1 MINSRR
7 DLPKFPHFNPKILLG
22 LLVFTLAQICAFA
35 QTPVAPVAN
44 PCPRFAAGSVI
55 HNPPSLFS
63 SNGVLNVRFSYQT
76 RTDSA
81 GRTLFC
87 FMTPNGTENP
97 TLYVRPGDTLNVTVT
112 NNTPATAIQMMVNSP
127 NCGASAMT
135 GSSMNI
141 HYHGTNTAP
150 TCHSDEVIKTLIN
163 SGQTFQYTLAFPT
176 NEPPGLYWYHPH
188 VHGIAEAALQGG
200 AIGLIV
206 VEGLHNIQP
215 AVTGLRNRLLIIGD
229 QHTVQGLVPGGA
241 VPSWD
246 LTVNSI
252 AIDSNTDANGN
263 TTFTPARLH
272 MKAGE
277 KQLWRV
283 SNSSADSILDLQL
296 LFDGVPQNLQIV
308 ALDGV
313 PTGSQD
319 GTRQGKIVNAT
330 HTLIP
335 TAGRTEFIVSAPP
348 STVHLAQL
356 ITQNINTG
364 PIGDNDPTR
373 PIATIQLI
381 GSTTSDPDHDADTDE
396 FMPSTTGSTWAQRF
410 EGIIGATPA
419 IHRTL
424 YFSEVLSD
432 PTNPLSPTNFF
443 ITVDGATPVLFDA
456 NNPPSIVTKQGS
468 VEQWTIQNRAGEN
481 HEFHFHQIHF
491 LVQSETNFVANG
503 TPVNT
508 QEIGQFRDMV
518 QVPFYNG
525 AVDSRGNPLY
535 PSVTALF
542 SFVGPDI
549 GNFVYHCHILGHE
562 DNGMMAII
570 QVTP

>member
-1 MINSRR
+1 MVFLNI
-7 DLPKFPHFNPKILLG
+7 FAG
-22 LLVFTLAQICAFA
+22 LMVLALAQTSAFA
-35 QTPVAPVAN
+35 QTPIAPVAN

-55 HNPPSLFS
+55 HNPAGLFS
-63 SNGVLNVRFSYQT
+63 SNGVLNVQFSYQT
-76 RTDSA
+76 RVDSA

-87 FMTPNGTENP
+87 FMTPNGLENP
-97 TLYVRPGDTLNVTVT
+97 TLHVKPGDTLNVTVT
-112 NNTPATAIQMMVNSP
+112 NNTPSTPIQMVVNSP
-127 NCGASAMT
+127 NCGANAMT
-135 GSSMNI
+135 GSSLNI

-150 TCHSDEVIKTLIN
+150 NCHSDEVIKTLIN
-163 SGQTFQYTLAFPT
+163 SGQTFQYNLAFPA

-188 VHGIAEAALQGG
+188 VHGIAEAAVQGG
-200 AIGLIV
+200 GAGLLV
-206 VEGLHNIQP
+206 VEGLQAIQP
-215 AVTGLRNRLLIIGD
+215 AVTGLRHRLLIIGD
-229 QHTVQGLVPGGA
+229 QHTVQGLNPGGS

-246 LTVNSI
+246 LTVNRIS
-252 AIDSNTDANGN
+252 IDSHTDTAGN
-263 TTFTPARLH
+263 TTYTPAILH
-272 MKAGE
+272 MMAGE

-283 SNSSADSILDLQL
+283 SNSTADSILDLQL
-296 LFDGVPQNLQIV
+296 LFDGVPQTLQIV
-308 ALDGV
+308 GFDGV

-319 GTRQGKIVNAT
+319 GTRQGKVVNDT
-330 HTLIP
+330 HSLIP

-364 PIGDNDPTR
+364 PIGDNDPAR
-373 PIATIQLI
+373 PIATIQLV
-381 GSTTSDPDHDADTDE
+381 GTTSDPDHDAESDE
-396 FMPSTTGSTWAQRF
+396 FVPSTVPPTWVQRF
-410 EGIIGATPA
+410 EGIMGATPT
-419 IHRTL
+419 IKRTL

-491 LVQSETNFVANG
+491 LVQSENNFVANG
-503 TPVNT
+503 TPVDT

-525 AVDSRGNPLY
+525 AVDSNGKPLY